1 MTIGD
6 CAIAAIVFSYVYNDH
21 LAGGSVFFDKG
32 KTIIASN
39 EYFNKY
45 VERLQIELADYLK
58 NRPAAAF

>member
-39 EYFNKY
+39 DYFNKY
-45 VERLQIELADYLK
+45 V
-58 NRPAAAF
+58 